1 MKNLSSFLIV
11 SPLKVLFIIF
21 VLMYALVLLI
31 NVQLGADI
39 DGAFLRTLQ
48 IGKPLLAFSD
58 DYPYS
63 DQIALGRWT
72 PMVNMEYNFIG
83 LFSRSPNPFW
93 YYFYHVIQ
101 FVLFVFLLIKLLSRT
116 NFRKNLIYG
125 AIIILIL
132 LPSSVLGWFRLS
144 FPERNVLFFFVVF
157 LLAYLSF
164 AKSQKIWNFLLVLG
178 AANLAIYYKEI
189 SFLAFGVFAIAH
201 LIFLMKKGK
210 PRKIEMALDGL
221 IVLSSAVYL
230 LLYYFIVYQNSS
242 LTYLPHV
249 FSLISRIKVFA
260 NYAFFSDSILV
271 LILLPLTIWRLY
283 KIFTKRA
290 EIEPIWDAILL
301 GASAYI
307 GSFFILNLYGPY
319 YLLPAYGLGLPAILY
334 FFKDYSL
341 KTLPLFFKIASG
353 VTIFCLVF
361 NAIPSGLYYLT
372 YNKYYPVN
380 FNKTADFL
388 VEDINARAEKEP
400 ERKPSIFIYG
410 VGTDSETFQGVYFLW
425 YDFFDHKGL
434 NTAKYD
440 MKTDVQ
446 TTTDYASFSKI
457 RPPFAVFE
465 PHPAATP
472 ESGDYLLLVPSKSI
486 ISVDLKTIGN
496 IKKGYDLIFETKS
509 PLAFPNINLKT
520 FVKYFLGKKIN
531 EGKMKNLIT
540 NKNDNFGILPNF
552 YIFRKI

>member
-1 MKNLSSFLIV
+1 MKNFSSFLIV

-410 VGTDSETFQGVYFLW
+410 VDDNSIGTQGTYFIL
-425 YDFFDHKGL
+425 YDNIVFRGLDDKKFDMQS
-434 NTAKYD
+434 D
-440 MKTDVQ
+440 REI
-446 TTTDYASFSKI
+446 TTNVLSFLKI
-457 RPPFAVFE
+457 KPPLTVFE
-465 PHPAATP
+465 PSSAATP
-472 ESGDYLLLVPSKSI
+472 KSGDYLVVTPRSIEPVNRSLVTKLI
-486 ISVDLKTIGN
+486 KDYNLDRQKT
-496 IKKGYDLIFETKS
+496 
-509 PLAFPNINLKT
+509 
-520 FVKYFLGKKIN
+520 
-531 EGKMKNLIT
+531 
-540 NKNDNFGILPNF
+540 
-552 YIFRKI
+552 